1 MSAQVLGLFVGIVL
15 GALAFDVFASW
26 QAKRKAIRENN
37 QNLGGRYKS
46 VERFKPSN
54 KLKTNTTHRSPFY
67 LELEPMN
74 EPKQQKTVV
83 LLDLII
89 DLQEQSNR
97 QKLII
102 DDLRETRNQ
111 LLKSNDNLED
121 QVRLLRSK
129 GVL

>member
-1 MSAQVLGLFVGIVL
+1 
-15 GALAFDVFASW
+15 
-26 QAKRKAIRENN
+26 
-37 QNLGGRYKS
+37 
-46 VERFKPSN
+46 
-54 KLKTNTTHRSPFY
+54 
-67 LELEPMN
+67 MN

>member
-1 MSAQVLGLFVGIVL
+1 
-15 GALAFDVFASW
+15 
-26 QAKRKAIRENN
+26 
-37 QNLGGRYKS
+37 
-46 VERFKPSN
+46 
-54 KLKTNTTHRSPFY
+54 
-67 LELEPMN
+67 MN
-74 EPKQQKTVV
+74 EDPKQQKTVV